1 MLLLTNKL
9 VKGCEAVNTIAPL
22 GFTILSYCSH
32 SGLNGIIVSH
42 LQAVVPQP

>member
-9 VKGCEAVNTIAPL
+9 VKGCEAVNTIAPF
-22 GFTILSYCSH
+22 GFIILSYCSQ
-32 SGLNGIIVSH
+32 SLSKGIIVSH